1 MGVYGFTDRHEDM
14 RAVSFHMPGH
24 KGSNL
29 YRRFG
34 YEAWLR
40 NFPDRDIT
48 EIAGA
53 DNLFQPEGI
62 IAETMDKYRRLY
74 DTKATYLLINGSSA
88 GIIAAMMT
96 CAGPEEKV
104 IMARNCHKAAF
115 NALRLGR
122 MEPVYVYPE
131 MIKEYGIAGRIRPED
146 VAFAIKEN
154 PDAKAIILP
163 SPNYYGICSDIRTI
177 ADLAHEAGM
186 FLIVDQAHGAHLKF
200 FERAEGVIEREVLKA
215 ANIASE
221 VMDDRHDGNG
231 RRHVTDP
238 LADIPPSAESSG
250 ADIVINSTHKT
261 LGSLTQSAILNV
273 CREESRSPEHQREV
287 DLCDLEDRLQ
297 MIQSTSPSYILMES
311 LDINADI
318 MTEHGDQLI
327 GEWHDHLE
335 RFYREAKYIPGLKV
349 MKAEG
354 LDPTKINLDMSRI
367 GLSGRDLDEELRA
380 RGIFA
385 ELHTGNILMC
395 MSGIGNTGANF
406 DRLTAALKEIAWK
419 YGKDLIESMKMSEEG
434 ILAWREGM
442 EGFEDEED
450 EVTEQAEEPRETV
463 VHPGHDASVWAAERN
478 NCAAPIRKELIPLE
492 EAAGRIC
499 ATALIPY
506 PPGIPL
512 VCPGEVIEPDDIE
525 YIKKLREKGEK
536 VIGVDPEG
544 RISVGA

>member
-1 MGVYGFTDRHEDM
+1 MGVYEFTDRHEDL

-24 KGSNL
+24 KGSDL

-40 NFPDRDIT
+40 DFPDRDIT

-62 IAETMDKYRRLY
+62 IAETMEKYRRLY
-74 DTKATYLLINGSSA
+74 DARATYLLINGSSA

-96 CAGPEEKV
+96 CAGPGEKI

-122 MEPVYVYPE
+122 MDPVYVYPE
-131 MIKEYGIAGRIRPED
+131 MIREYGIAGRIRPED
-146 VAFAIKEN
+146 VAFAIREN

-163 SPNYYGICSDIRTI
+163 SPNYYGICSDIRSI
-177 ADLAHEAGM
+177 ADMAHEAGM
-186 FLIVDQAHGAHLKF
+186 YLIVDQAHGAHLKF
-200 FERAEGVIEREVLKA
+200 FEKAEGLIEKEVLKG
-215 ANIASE
+215 ANIVSE
-221 VMDDRHDGNG
+221 DGVSVGAGSGKRSNSD
-231 RRHVTDP
+231 H
-238 LADIPPSAESSG
+238 LAHIPSGAESSG
-250 ADIVINSTHKT
+250 ADIVINSIHKT

-273 CREESRSPEHQREV
+273 CRGEGRTPEHPKEI
-287 DLCDLEDRLQ
+287 DLFELEDRLQ

-367 GLSGRDLDEELRA
+367 GLSGRELDEELRA

-395 MSGIGNTGANF
+395 MSGIGNTGADF

-450 EVTEQAEEPRETV
+450 EVREQEEEPRETV
-463 VHPGHDASVWAAERN
+463 VHPGHDASVWTAERN
-478 NCAAPIRKELIPLE
+478 TCAVPMRKELIPLE
-492 EAAGRIC
+492 EAAGRVC

-512 VCPGEVIEPDDIE
+512 VCPGEEIRSEDIE
-525 YIKKLREKGEK
+525 YIKTLREKGEK
-536 VIGVDPEG
+536 VIGLDREERV
-544 RISVGA
+544 SVGS